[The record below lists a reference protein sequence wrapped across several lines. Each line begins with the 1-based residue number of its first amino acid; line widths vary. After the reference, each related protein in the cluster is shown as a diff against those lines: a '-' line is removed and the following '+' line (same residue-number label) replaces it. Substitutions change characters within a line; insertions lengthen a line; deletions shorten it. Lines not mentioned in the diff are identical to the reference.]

1 MKPKIIFFDV
11 GNIFM
16 TFDKI
21 FTRVCA
27 DLNLDLKKFDEAYSP
42 YNLRAELGK
51 IDIPDIWAK
60 ICTTLNIKD
69 GLSYSIIEKW
79 ISDHESILPMHEF
92 VTSLQGK
99 YQLGIISNYYRGY
112 FTEATRQG
120 FIPQINFSPLI
131 ISAEVGLVKPHRQ
144 IYDLAQ
150 DKCGFSGSEILFI
163 DDKPENM
170 VVPQTLGWQTFVF
183 NYHQPEQSI
192 LELQKII

>member
-1 MKPKIIFFDV
+1 MTPKIIFFDV

-21 FTRVCA
+21 FTRVCT
-27 DLNLDLKKFDEAYSP
+27 DLNLDIKKFDDAYSP
-42 YNLRAELGK
+42 YDIRANLGQL
-51 IDIPDIWAK
+51 DIPDIWAK

-69 GLSYSIIEKW
+69 GLTYPIIEKW
-79 ISDHESILPMHEF
+79 ISDYESILPMHKF
-92 VTSLQGK
+92 VVSLQGK

-120 FIPQINFSPLI
+120 FIPRIDFSPLI
-131 ISAEVGLVKPHRQ
+131 ISAEVGVMKPDRQ
-144 IYDLAQ
+144 IYELAEA
-150 DKCGFSGSEILFI
+150 KAGFSGSEILFI

-183 NYHQPEQSI
+183 NYHLPEQSI
-192 LELQKII
+192 LDLQKII